1 MSREKTMT
9 PMTLCCV
16 VRGCNMEFGSDGVAG
31 QGASGGCPG
40 GWLGRVGGGRK
51 DGSRACV
58 SKLLRKPSKNG
69 KVQAGSEPGLLT
81 LLGMNLSGIA
91 ARRSEPTCAIVTR
104 IARITRSRYPL
115 RLRYRNFTKNSI
127 EEPLFGFG
135 DIATVIDTAPAIF
148 Q

>member
-1 MSREKTMT
+1 MT

-16 VRGCNMEFGSDGVAG
+16 MRGCNMEFGSDGFAG

-40 GWLGRVGGGRK
+40 GWLGGVGGGRR
-51 DGSRACV
+51 DGSRAGV
-58 SKLLRKPSKNG
+58 SKLERKPSRNG
-69 KVQAGSEPGLLT
+69 KVQAGSDPGLLT

-115 RLRYRNFTKNSI
+115 RLRYKNLTRNNMS
-127 EEPLFGFG
+127 
-135 DIATVIDTAPAIF
+135 
-148 Q
+148 